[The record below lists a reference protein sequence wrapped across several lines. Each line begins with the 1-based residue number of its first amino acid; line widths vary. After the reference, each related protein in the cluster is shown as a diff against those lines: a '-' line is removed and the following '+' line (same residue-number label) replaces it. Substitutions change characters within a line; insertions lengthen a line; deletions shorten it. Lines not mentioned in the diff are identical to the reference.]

1 MAAVFAVRGAA
12 PLSNVIRA
20 FEPWMVWP
28 LALIPLAAILIA
40 MLTVRIAVLTALRR
54 MAY

>member
-1 MAAVFAVRGAA
+1 M
-12 PLSNVIRA
+12 SNVIRA

-28 LALIPLAAILIA
+28 LSLIPLAAILIA